1 MQSWIRKTLFYLLL
15 LAAWWGLSALRL
27 WPPYLFPSP
36 AAVWET
42 LWAGLAD
49 KSIVIALGVSMKRI
63 LIGYL
68 ISLVSGIFIGVII
81 GRSKL
86 LDETVG
92 SLISGLQT
100 LPSICWLPLA
110 VLWFGISEMSIQFV
124 VVMGAFLSIA
134 IATDGGIKNIPV
146 LYVRAG
152 QTMGL
157 SRWDM
162 VTRVVLPAALPS
174 MVTGMKLGWSFAW
187 RALMAGEL
195 LFVSMGLGH
204 LLQMGRELND
214 MSQVVAIM
222 IVIVAI
228 GLAIDKLIFAR
239 LESVVRERWGYGN
252 SGT

>member
-1 MQSWIRKTLFYLLL
+1 MTSWMRKTVFYLLL
-15 LAAWWGLSALRL
+15 LAGWWGVSALHL

-36 AAVWET
+36 GAVGET
-42 LWAGLAD
+42 LWSGLAD
-49 KSIVIALGVSMKRI
+49 HSILIAVGVSLKRIVI
-63 LIGYL
+63 GYS
-68 ISLVSGIFIGVII
+68 ISLVAGIFIGVVV

-92 SLISGLQT
+92 SLIGGLQT

-146 LYVRAG
+146 LYVRAA

-222 IVIVAI
+222 IVIVGI

-239 LESVVRERWGYGN
+239 AERIVRERWGY
-252 SGT
+252 

>member
-1 MQSWIRKTLFYLLL
+1 MNGWIRKIIFYALL
-15 LAAWWGLSALRL
+15 LAVWWGVAAMKI

-36 AAVWET
+36 RAVLET
-42 LWAGLAD
+42 LGSGIAD
-49 KSIVIALGVSMKRI
+49 HTILIGAWVSLKRI
-63 LIGYL
+63 LAGYS
-68 ISLVSGIFIGVII
+68 ISLVVGIATGVVV
-81 GRSKL
+81 GRSVW
-86 LDETVG
+86 LDDTVG
-92 SLISGLQT
+92 SLIGGLQT

-110 VLWFGISEMSIQFV
+110 VLWFGISEISIQFV

-134 IATDGGIKNIPV
+134 IATDSGIKNIPV
-146 LYVRAG
+146 LYVRAA
-152 QTMGL
+152 QTMGI

-162 VTRVVLPAALPS
+162 ITRVVLPAALPS

-222 IVIVAI
+222 MVIVAI
-228 GLAIDKLIFAR
+228 GLTTDKLIFAR
-239 LESVVRERWGYGN
+239 METAVRERWGYGN
-252 SGT
+252 RN